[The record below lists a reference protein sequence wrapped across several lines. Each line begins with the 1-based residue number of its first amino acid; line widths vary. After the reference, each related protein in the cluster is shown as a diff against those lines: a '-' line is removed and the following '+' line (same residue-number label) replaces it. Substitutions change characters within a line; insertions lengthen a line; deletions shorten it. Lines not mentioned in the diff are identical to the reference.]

1 MHKIKSKARLC
12 EEAPRPCTS
21 SEKIEEIFEALKVSK
36 RPLFILGKGSAYS
49 QAEKEITELV
59 TSLKIPFL
67 PTPMGK
73 GIVDDDHEFCIAAA
87 RST

>member
-1 MHKIKSKARLC
+1 MC
-12 EEAPRPCTS
+12 EEAPRPYTS
-21 SEKIEEIFEALKVSK
+21 NQKIEKIFEALKVSK

-49 QAEKEITELV
+49 HAENEIKKLV
-59 TSLKIPFL
+59 ETLKIPFL

-73 GIVDDDHEFCIAAA
+73 GIIDDDHEFCIAAA

>member
-1 MHKIKSKARLC
+1 
-12 EEAPRPCTS
+12 
-21 SEKIEEIFEALKVSK
+21 
-36 RPLFILGKGSAYS
+36 LGKGSAYS